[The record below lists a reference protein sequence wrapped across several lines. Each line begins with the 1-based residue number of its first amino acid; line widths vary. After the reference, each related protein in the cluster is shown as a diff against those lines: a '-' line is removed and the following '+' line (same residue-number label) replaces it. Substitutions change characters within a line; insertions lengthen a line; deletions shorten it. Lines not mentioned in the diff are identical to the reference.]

1 MQIATD
7 RINMIIRWCEYAYV
21 VVLLFTLTQGPVYSM
36 WHASAL
42 VSPVGVA
49 SSQLLTFTAIQIPA
63 ILLLGFRRVPR
74 SSIFGPVGILGLFCG
89 WMWLST
95 AWATFG
101 QHTIVEATMLC
112 VTFLTGVYLA
122 RRFSLLEQ
130 LVLVVVAMQP
140 GLLWSRYAI
149 ANNWSN
155 SVDQS
160 GNWVGIYFNRNS
172 LAPVAMVSCLAASAL
187 LWIVVLRRGKNWPI
201 PLIAVLID
209 VVLFGAVMLF
219 HSRSNTSV
227 GGAVVFA
234 AVWAF
239 WTVARSLMRRKR
251 ITGDALHRFL
261 YPMFIVSATV
271 LTWVTVQMQ
280 RVILGIFGETF
291 DFNGRSAIW
300 HYSWTGFLER
310 PLIGWGW
317 MSAWRSG
324 VFLRRDLWW
333 SFTYT
338 GWSHSG
344 YMDVLLGGGVVGA
357 GLLISAIVYGGH
369 RHLTTI
375 VRTTAGQWTP
385 AIMFFV
391 MATSTQESFFV
402 GNHFLWAL
410 FVAAV
415 ASNVRSET
423 VETQSDS
430 SVKSLK
436 LKS

>member
-7 RINMIIRWCEYAYV
+7 RINTIIRWCEYAYV
-21 VVLLFTLTQGPVYSM
+21 VVLLFTLTQGPVYSL
-36 WHASAL
+36 WYASAL
-42 VSPVGVA
+42 VAPTTVA
-49 SSQLLTFTAIQIPA
+49 SAQFLTFMAIQIPA
-63 ILLLGFRRVPR
+63 VIMLGYQRVPR

-95 AWATFG
+95 VWATFG
-101 QHTIVEATMLC
+101 QHTIIESTTLC

-122 RRFSLLEQ
+122 RSFSLLEQ

-140 GLLWSRYAI
+140 GLLCSRYAI

-155 SVDQS
+155 SVDQN

-187 LWIVVLRRGKNWPI
+187 LWIVVMRRGKKWPI
-201 PLIAVLID
+201 TLIAILVD
-209 VVLFGAVMLF
+209 VILFGAVMLF

-227 GGAVVFA
+227 GGAIVFA

-239 WTVARSLMRRKR
+239 WTVVRSLIRRKKLDER
-251 ITGDALHRFL
+251 ALSRFVF
-261 YPMFIVSATV
+261 PSFVFSATV
-271 LTWVTVQMQ
+271 LTWATVRFQSI
-280 RVILGIFGETF
+280 VLGIFDETF

-310 PLIGWGW
+310 PFIGWGW
-317 MSAWRSG
+317 MSAWRSS

-357 GLLISAIVYGGH
+357 ALLIGAIVYGGH
-369 RHLTTI
+369 RHLTNI
-375 VRTTAGQWTP
+375 VRTTAGQWTS
-385 AIMFFV
+385 AIIFFV
-391 MATSTQESFFV
+391 MAISTQESFFV

-410 FVAAV
+410 FVAAIAGV
-415 ASNVRSET
+415 VRSET
-423 VETQSDS
+423 AETQSES
-430 SVKSLK
+430 SAKSLK
-436 LKS
+436 PKS

>member
-7 RINMIIRWCEYAYV
+7 RINTIIRWCEYAYV
-21 VVLLFTLTQGPVYSM
+21 VVLLFALTQGPVLSM
-36 WHASAL
+36 WF
-42 VSPVGVA
+42 A
-49 SSQLLTFTAIQIPA
+49 SSLVAPDGAVPAQLLTFIAIQIPA
-63 ILLLGFRRVPR
+63 LVLLGYRRVPR
-74 SSIFGPVGILGLFCG
+74 FSLIGPVGLLGLFCG

-95 AWATFG
+95 LWATLG
-101 QHTIVEATMLC
+101 QHTIVEATTLC

-122 RRFSLLEQ
+122 RSFSLLEQ
-130 LVLVVVAMQP
+130 LILVVVAMQP

-149 ANNWSN
+149 ANGWSN
-155 SVDQS
+155 SVDQN

-187 LWIVVLRRGKNWPI
+187 LWIVVMRRGKKWPVT
-201 PLIAVLID
+201 LIAMLID
-209 VVLFGAVMLF
+209 TILFGAVMLF

-239 WTVARSLMRRKR
+239 WTVVRSLLRRRR
-251 ITGDALHRFL
+251 ITSELLHKFV
-261 YPMFIVSATV
+261 YPFFVAGTTV
-271 LTWVTVQMQ
+271 LTLATVRLQS
-280 RVILGIFGETF
+280 VVLSFFGETI

-317 MSAWRSG
+317 MSAWRTPP
-324 VFLRRDLWW
+324 FMRRDLWW
-333 SFTYT
+333 SFVNT

-344 YMDVLLGGGVVGA
+344 YMDVLLGGGIIAAILFIGVVVWSGYRY
-357 GLLISAIVYGGH
+357 LDSADKE
-369 RHLTTI
+369 
-375 VRTTAGQWTP
+375 TAAQWTP

-391 MATSTQESFFV
+391 LATATQESFFT
-402 GNHFLWAL
+402 GDHFLWLL

-415 ASNVRSET
+415 AGDLKRVNSLQH
-423 VETQSDS
+423 QS
-430 SVKSLK
+430 
-436 LKS
+436 